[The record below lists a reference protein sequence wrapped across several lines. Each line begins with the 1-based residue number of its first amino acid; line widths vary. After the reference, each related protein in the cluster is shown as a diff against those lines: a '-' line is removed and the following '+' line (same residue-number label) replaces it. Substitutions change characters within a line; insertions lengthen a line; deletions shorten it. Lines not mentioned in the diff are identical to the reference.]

1 MPRPVYTPC
10 PEGTKMWL
18 LDLGTLD
25 IDANFLFA
33 GHQNAGSASNPNPV
47 HERIEMIVYAVLIEH
62 PSAGL
67 LLFETGCHDDME
79 KHWGPMYDVSP
90 RKRYTTVNRLD
101 KQIEATG
108 HSIRDVQAVIM
119 GHLRT

>member
-1 MPRPVYTPC
+1 
-10 PEGTKMWL
+10 
-18 LDLGTLD
+18 
-25 IDANFLFA
+25 
-33 GHQNAGSASNPNPV
+33 
-47 HERIEMIVYAVLIEH
+47 
-62 PSAGL
+62 
-67 LLFETGCHDDME
+67 
-79 KHWGPMYDVSP
+79 MYDVSP